1 MTEPNWVPDTLE
13 WKASDLFAMGFIRT
27 LEEWE
32 DFIEEMCEASQLYFE
47 ERDEINER

>member
-1 MTEPNWVPDTLE
+1 MTEPDWSPDTLE

-32 DFIEEMCEASQLYFE
+32 DFVEETCKSVQLYWE
-47 ERDEINER
+47 AQDELNGL